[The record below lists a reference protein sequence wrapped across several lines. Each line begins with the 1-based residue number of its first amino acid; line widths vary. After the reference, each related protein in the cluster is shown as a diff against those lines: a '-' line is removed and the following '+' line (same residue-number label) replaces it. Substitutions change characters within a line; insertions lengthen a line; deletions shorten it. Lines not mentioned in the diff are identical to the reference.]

1 MAGVNKAQRALLDE
15 AVAVAGRS
23 RELFPYGGF
32 EDLDGSEIQI
42 LLCVVGSP
50 GDSVL
55 AISKKL
61 RFEQPTMSRPISK
74 LVDKDLIEV
83 EVDPND
89 GRRKLIKPTRSGVKI
104 TERYLKSVA

>member
-1 MAGVNKAQRALLDE
+1 MNKAQRALLEE

-32 EDLDGSEIQI
+32 EDLDGSEIQV

-55 AISKKL
+55 AVSRRL
-61 RFEQPTMSRPISK
+61 HFEQTTMSRPLSK
-74 LVDKDLIEV
+74 LVAKELIEI
-83 EVDPND
+83 EMDPSD
-89 GRRKLIKPTRSGVKI
+89 GRRKLLSPTRTGVKT